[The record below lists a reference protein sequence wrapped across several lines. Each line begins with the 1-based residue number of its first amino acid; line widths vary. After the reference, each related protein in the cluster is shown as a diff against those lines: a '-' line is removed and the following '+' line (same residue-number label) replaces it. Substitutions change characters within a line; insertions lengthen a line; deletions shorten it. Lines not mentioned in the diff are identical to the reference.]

1 MTRFDYV
8 HFDNRSDNSSQG
20 SKALC
25 KALESF
31 IEENLENSREKSS
44 AITKLEECFMWI
56 GKAIKVDQLK
66 REKDV

>member
-8 HFDNRSDNSSQG
+8 HFDKSSDDSSQG
-20 SKALC
+20 SKALS

-31 IEENLENSREKSS
+31 IEENLENSREKSL
-44 AITKLEECFMWI
+44 ALTKLEECFMWI
-56 GKAIKVDQLK
+56 GKAIKIDQLK